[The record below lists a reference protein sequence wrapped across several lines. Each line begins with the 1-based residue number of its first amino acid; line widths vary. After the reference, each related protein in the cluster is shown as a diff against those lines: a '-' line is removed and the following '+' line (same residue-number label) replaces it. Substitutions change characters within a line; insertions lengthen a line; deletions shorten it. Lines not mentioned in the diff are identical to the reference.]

1 MQDCAAAALDL
12 VFPAGQPSQEAAY
25 PLLHRRSASQA
36 QVPGRLFPRPSPNGF
51 ICVEVWAVA
60 RQIHQPQPQARPAQI
75 LPHRLATM
83 GWGIIPD
90 YLKRPK
96 VPLAQLVQ
104 KGCRGSAVAVSLQF
118 PPVPSI
124 PPLPSPDTPPN
135 SSWLSRHTADC
146 WSSPGLALPAAPTGP
161 ATPHRHGSGPR
172 RRRISWLR
180 SLLPPLAFFCV
191 FHLGFGLARCGPSRR
206 GAGRAFAVG
215 PVERVAADLAA
226 VGRRWRLFPSPTA
239 ARPQP
244 VLADLQHPSPAD
256 VPVARRQAGA
266 GGPASQR
273 QRFAATIDRI
283 GVKDGWRSAITV
295 LLKDVELA
303 DTGDRRHSSRKE
315 LLGAMA
321 RQRLTGES
329 APSQTVEQEARFAG
343 VTKRRYQQVLQAT
356 REDLGLAPPN
366 SGGRPPAA
374 AVQEDAEAL
383 TWSGCWSFRR
393 IPSRPW
399 CGPPAPRLPGGP
411 GDAAW
416 ASGTGGPPCFGSVAG
431 VKPGR
436 APGLPAPPGS

>member
-226 VGRRWRLFPSPTA
+226 VGGVSPTA

-266 GGPASQR
+266 GGPGMAAAAQERCVTAWPPSWGSDNASPPPSTGSGLR
-273 QRFAATIDRI
+273 TDGGRLSPFCLRTWSWPIPATWWQTTF
-283 GVKDGWRSAITV
+283 GC
-295 LLKDVELA
+295 
-303 DTGDRRHSSRKE
+303 
-315 LLGAMA
+315 AMA
-321 RQRLTGES
+321 
-329 APSQTVEQEARFAG
+329 
-343 VTKRRYQQVLQAT
+343 
-356 REDLGLAPPN
+356 
-366 SGGRPPAA
+366 
-374 AVQEDAEAL
+374 
-383 TWSGCWSFRR
+383 
-393 IPSRPW
+393 
-399 CGPPAPRLPGGP
+399 
-411 GDAAW
+411 
-416 ASGTGGPPCFGSVAG
+416 
-431 VKPGR
+431 PGR
-436 APGLPAPPGS
+436 TSWRPGSRWAHG

>member
-51 ICVEVWAVA
+51 SCVEVWAVA

-118 PPVPSI
+118 PPVSSI
-124 PPLPSPDTPPN
+124 PPLLSPDTPPN

-206 GAGRAFAVG
+206 GAGRRAQGELLPSDPWSASPPTLQQLEILPQLLQDRSPSWRTYSTQALRMYRLHVG
-215 PVERVAADLAA
+215 KPE
-226 VGRRWRLFPSPTA
+226 
-239 ARPQP
+239 
-244 VLADLQHPSPAD
+244 LADLVWLPRHK
-256 VPVARRQAGA
+256 
-266 GGPASQR
+266 
-273 QRFAATIDRI
+273 
-283 GVKDGWRSAITV
+283 KDA
-295 LLKDVELA
+295 
-303 DTGDRRHSSRKE
+303 
-315 LLGAMA
+315 
-321 RQRLTGES
+321 
-329 APSQTVEQEARFAG
+329 
-343 VTKRRYQQVLQAT
+343 
-356 REDLGLAPPN
+356 
-366 SGGRPPAA
+366 
-374 AVQEDAEAL
+374 
-383 TWSGCWSFRR
+383 
-393 IPSRPW
+393 
-399 CGPPAPRLPGGP
+399 
-411 GDAAW
+411 
-416 ASGTGGPPCFGSVAG
+416 
-431 VKPGR
+431 
-436 APGLPAPPGS
+436 